1 MAVAPML
8 RIGAGIRRPLA
19 GPDSARTCGM
29 AATPIRILGLDPGLQ
44 HTGWGLVEH
53 DGFRLRFIA
62 DGVVS
67 TRAGEELARRLLV
80 LHRGLAEVIASWT
93 PDEAAV
99 ENTYVARNPES
110 ALKLGQARGVVLLAP
125 ALAGLPVCQYGAME
139 VKRAVVG
146 TGHAAKEQVQAMV
159 RQLLPGVT
167 FKRADA
173 ADALAIAI
181 CHAHHRST
189 RNSYSAALARSGA

>member
-1 MAVAPML
+1 MASP
-8 RIGAGIRRPLA
+8 
-19 GPDSARTCGM
+19 
-29 AATPIRILGLDPGLQ
+29 PIRILGLDPGLQ

-53 DGFRLRFIA
+53 DGFRLRYCA

-67 TRAGEELARRLLV
+67 TAPSEDLPSRLLT
-80 LHRGLAEVIASWT
+80 LHRGLAEVIAAQS

-99 ENTYVARNPES
+99 EHTYVARNPES

-125 ALAGLPVCQYGAME
+125 ALAGLVVREYGAME

-146 TGHAAKEQVQAMV
+146 NGHAAKQQVQAMV
-159 RQLLPGVT
+159 RQLLPGAA
-167 FKRADA
+167 FRRADA

-181 CHAHHRST
+181 CHAHHRGS
-189 RNSYSAALARSGA
+189 RRLKDVLVRS

>member
-1 MAVAPML
+1 MLSLGRWVYAGSMA
-8 RIGAGIRRPLA
+8 GA
-19 GPDSARTCGM
+19 
-29 AATPIRILGLDPGLQ
+29 PIRILGLDPGLQ

-53 DGFRLRFIA
+53 DGFRLRFLA

-67 TRAGEELARRLLV
+67 TSAGEDLSVRLLA
-80 LHRGLAEVIASWT
+80 LHRGLAAVLAEWT

-99 ENTYVARNPES
+99 EHTYVARNPES

-125 ALAGLPVCQYGAME
+125 ALAGVAVREYGAME

-167 FKRADA
+167 FRRADA

-189 RNSYSAALARSGA
+189 RNAYSAAVARSARG